1 MIQFALY
8 ANVAFEVGDDFVDV
22 GQTQSESFHVVA
34 IARRYTIELIK
45 YFFQVFP
52 FDADTVVAN
61 RYFHLVADGAGT
73 DKERQRYFLT
83 AVFHRVVKQVE
94 NDVGKVHLVDRY
106 DSVLG
111 FEVGIDDTAIFLDF
125 EFEGAHHA
133 GYDVVHVDVVQL
145 HEGLLSVEHRHLE
158 HLLDLEPQPLGLV
171 VDDARYVLE
180 QRRTLGYRGVVEHLC
195 RQRDGRD
202 RGLELVG
209 HVVDEIVFHLGELL
223 LTEGYDDGKQEGD
236 QQDEGEGKR
245 GYHEFDRTRYVVPLR
260 GEVDLQVVDTGRRI
274 VGEDGLC
281 EEIPLDFRVIL
292 VGTVQDFVV
301 LVVDGK
307 LEGEVEPIVLKL
319 RFQIGFQ
326 FLDVDTL
333 HYGPGT
339 GFAEHVE
346 NHLVEQSLLIEVLS
360 LAGLLHVA
368 VGADE
373 RIVVF
378 GSRCCRRDDGTGL
391 FSERETGYGP
401 VGRYDG
407 ELMMGGN
414 VLLIVSL
421 FIRREHLFLL
431 LFQIFVQVALGFVEF
446 EAGRYRIQAALDG
459 LGKLLVSHLDHV
471 LHIHDLY
478 IEQPDKG
485 ECHDYGQ

>member
-1 MIQFALY
+1 M
-8 ANVAFEVGDDFVDV
+8 
-22 GQTQSESFHVVA
+22 
-34 IARRYTIELIK
+34 
-45 YFFQVFP
+45 
-52 FDADTVVAN
+52 
-61 RYFHLVADGAGT
+61 
-73 DKERQRYFLT
+73 
-83 AVFHRVVKQVE
+83 
-94 NDVGKVHLVDRY
+94 KV
-106 DSVLG
+106 
-111 FEVGIDDTAIFLDF
+111 
-125 EFEGAHHA
+125 
-133 GYDVVHVDVVQL
+133 
-145 HEGLLSVEHRHLE
+145 
-158 HLLDLEPQPLGLV
+158 
-171 VDDARYVLE
+171 
-180 QRRTLGYRGVVEHLC
+180 
-195 RQRDGRD
+195 
-202 RGLELVG
+202 
-209 HVVDEIVFHLGELL
+209 VFHLGELL
-223 LTEGYDDGKQEGD
+223 LAEGYDDGKQEGY

-245 GYHEFDRTRYVVPLR
+245 GYHELDRARYVVPLG

-274 VGEDGLC
+274 VGEDGLG
-281 EEIPLDFRVIL
+281 EEVPFDLGIVL
-292 VGTVQDFVV
+292 VGTVKNLFV

-307 LEGEVEPIVLKL
+307 LEGEVEPVVLKL
-319 RFQIGFQ
+319 RFQVGLE

-333 HYGPGT
+333 HHGPRAGL
-339 GFAEHVE
+339 AEHVE
-346 NHLVEQSLLIEVLS
+346 YHLVEQPLLVEVLS

-471 LHIHDLY
+471 LHIHDLH